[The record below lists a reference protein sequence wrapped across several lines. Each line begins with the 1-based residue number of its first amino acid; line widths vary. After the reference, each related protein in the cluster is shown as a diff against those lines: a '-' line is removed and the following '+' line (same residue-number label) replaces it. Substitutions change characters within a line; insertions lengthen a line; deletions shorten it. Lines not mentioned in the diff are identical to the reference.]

1 MSDTKMHNDYDR
13 EKKVHRVEKTKS
25 KVAKHKKFIYN
36 MLSKENLDDEFDDLY
51 DDTFFNTKIKRR

>member
-13 EKKVHRVEKTKS
+13 EKKFHRVEKQKS

>member
-1 MSDTKMHNDYDR
+1 MSDTKMYNDYDR
-13 EKKVHRVEKTKS
+13 EKKVHRVEKQKS

>member
-1 MSDTKMHNDYDR
+1 MSHTRQHEDYDH
-13 EKKVHRVEKTKS
+13 EKKVHRIEKQKS

>member
-13 EKKVHRVEKTKS
+13 EKKVHRVEKQKS

>member
-13 EKKVHRVEKTKS
+13 EKKVHRVEKQKS
-25 KVAKHKKFIYN
+25 KVAKHKKYLYN
-36 MLSKENLDDEFDDLY
+36 MLSKDNLDDEFDDLY

>member
-1 MSDTKMHNDYDR
+1 MHNDYDR
-13 EKKVHRVEKTKS
+13 EKKVHRVDKQKS

-36 MLSKENLDDEFDDLY
+36 MLSKENLDDEFDDMY